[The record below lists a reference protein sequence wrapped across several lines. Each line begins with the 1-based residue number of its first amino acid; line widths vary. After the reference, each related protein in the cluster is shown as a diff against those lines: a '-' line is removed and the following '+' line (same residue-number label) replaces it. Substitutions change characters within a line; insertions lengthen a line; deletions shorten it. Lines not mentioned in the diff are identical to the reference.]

1 MRHVSNKLGY
11 DMTVDC
17 TIITPIDSYASDASH
32 TLAVVV
38 FMCAEKKW
46 KRRKGYELKVSS
58 FMF

>member
-1 MRHVSNKLGY
+1 MS
-11 DMTVDC
+11 VDC

>member
-1 MRHVSNKLGY
+1 MS
-11 DMTVDC
+11 VDC

-38 FMCAEKKW
+38 FMCAEKK
-46 KRRKGYELKVSS
+46 RRKGYELKVSS